1 MRDTRGTYISP
12 WEFWSG
18 FTIAVIIGVCIGLVL
33 TGCASKAAI
42 PEPSPGLFGGLFS
55 GVKASLASIS
65 ATTSWITFISI
76 FGIGAGITAVVV
88 LPGDD
93 KIPWGFVVGFA
104 TMLGLSLFIQ
114 TSLGFFPW
122 IVGACL
128 IAGGLW
134 LYRNFRVRK
143 VAKVIGNLVHHES
156 TTHTK

>member
-1 MRDTRGTYISP
+1 MSNQYQRPVSVFDPY
-12 WEFWSG
+12 FWTG
-18 FTIAVIIGVCIGLVL
+18 VLIGVGIVL
-33 TGCASKAAI
+33 LFFTSGCAGKVAI
-42 PEPSPGLFGGLFS
+42 PEPSATGLFGG
-55 GVKASLASIS
+55 VKAALASIS

-143 VAKVIGNLVHHES
+143 VAKVIGNLVHQER
-156 TTHTK
+156 KP